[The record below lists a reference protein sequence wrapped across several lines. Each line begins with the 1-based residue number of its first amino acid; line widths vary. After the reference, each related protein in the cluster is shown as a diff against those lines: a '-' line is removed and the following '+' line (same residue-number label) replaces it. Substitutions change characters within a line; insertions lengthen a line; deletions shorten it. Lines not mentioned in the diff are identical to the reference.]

1 LEAAAPA
8 SQQKEIKFDEKPLS
22 LTDPERY
29 VLEHPKET
37 IQEFFQLANK
47 YQFERIYNIIYG
59 TQIHILERLLSKGT
73 EGENYINLVPLYQEF
88 IKRSS
93 LMTVQMSD
101 YLKFLETMKLTET
114 AFKDNNMFVKITAF
128 GADFL
133 SYINTQYGV
142 FVRGKQ
148 F

>member
-1 LEAAAPA
+1 
-8 SQQKEIKFDEKPLS
+8 
-22 LTDPERY
+22 
-29 VLEHPKET
+29 
-37 IQEFFQLANK
+37 
-47 YQFERIYNIIYG
+47 
-59 TQIHILERLLSKGT
+59 
-73 EGENYINLVPLYQEF
+73 
-88 IKRSS
+88 
-93 LMTVQMSD
+93 MSD